1 MSYCVEFKETTM
13 ECELAVEQINDVPV
27 SPSSQEIRA
36 EGNWDLCYQIQ
47 TPEGSPNKEINA
59 TSVCQVQSKGSF
71 VSTGSSQNADSQ

>member
-1 MSYCVEFKETTM
+1 M

-27 SPSSQEIRA
+27 SLLSQEIRA

-47 TPEGSPNKEINA
+47 TPEVSPNKEINA

-71 VSTGSSQNADSQ
+71 LSTVSFQLGVLRMLMIPNNLHS